1 MASDLTHLNF
11 KVEFEKGTPFRPVDQ
26 LMAVLSPRSAHA
38 IPSCLRP
45 LMEDKN
51 SPIIDFY
58 PKDFVTDTEGKKFAW
73 MGEVI
78 LPFIDEKRLL
88 LAI

>member
-58 PKDFVTDTEGKKFAW
+58 PKDFVTDTEGKKAIYYLSKVCLDGRSYFA
-73 MGEVI
+73 
-78 LPFIDEKRLL
+78 FY
-88 LAI
+88 

>member
-1 MASDLTHLNF
+1 MASDLSNLNF

-26 LMAVLSPRSAHA
+26 LMAVLSPRSSHA
-38 IPSCLRP
+38 IPVCLRP

-58 PKDFVTDTEGKKFAW
+58 PKDFITDTEGKKVTLINF
-73 MGEVI
+73 
-78 LPFIDEKRLL
+78 
-88 LAI
+88 